1 MAAKKKKSTKTTTAM
16 TVARAPAAPRG
27 GTTQI
32 VVRAPTTPAKA
43 PPKRKAPARR
53 SGGGGGGRPG
63 GFMGLPP
70 DAVAAIAAGGAVGLL
85 KKTGLLEKL
94 PRLPYVGRIGS
105 AAILAHLWHKQS
117 GSALAK
123 DVRNALGVLAAYQLS
138 SKDGAYADRIEGDD
152 GEAGDQPF
160 PTT

>member
-1 MAAKKKKSTKTTTAM
+1 MAAKKKTTKKTTTAM

-43 PPKRKAPARR
+43 APKRKPPARR
-53 SGGGGGGRPG
+53 SGGSGGRPG